1 MSDRFRRAKHICPPV
16 EKLPWGP
23 AIQDPNLHY
32 EEYQIKG
39 GAKLEQRV
47 LASDQFGVHVLEL
60 GKPKFL
66 LVPTAKDPNGPVAAP
81 ASGDDHYLCRQAKHR
96 KKTCTGDLTTR
107 CKSDADCTA
116 AGGTCDLGFPL
127 KEQKPFMQNLVDQF
141 GAENVEMKKIKYF
154 CTPAV
159 KAPPGDPISNAVEH
173 LVGYQLKGSKISET
187 VHTNNQFGPE
197 LLTTKKPKTLY
208 VPALKSLPSP

>member
-1 MSDRFRRAKHICPPV
+1 VAVDVKKPKHICPPV
-16 EKLPWGP
+16 EKLTQGP

-39 GAKLEQRV
+39 GAKLGLRL
-47 LASDQFGVHVLEL
+47 LATDQFGDHVLEL

-81 ASGDDHYLCRQAKHR
+81 ASGADHLLCRQAKHR
-96 KKTCTGDLTTR
+96 KKTCTGDLTTK
-107 CKSDADCTA
+107 CKTDQTCIDAGA
-116 AGGTCDLGFPL
+116 GTCDVGFE
-127 KEQKPFMQNLVDQF
+127 KRQQNLRDQF
-141 GAENVEMKKIKYF
+141 GDQNVDMKKIKYF

-159 KAPPGDPISNAVEH
+159 KTPPGDAISNAVEH
-173 LVGYQLKGSKISET
+173 LVGYQLKGAQLIET

-208 VPALKSLPSP
+208 VPALKTFPSP